1 MKRAVLA
8 GLGALAAVMTVTAVH
23 AADMPRRPAMPAKAP
38 PPYVAP
44 AYSWTGLYLGLN
56 AGYGWGRSEWMS
68 GGVSTGRFNADGAMV
83 GGTLGYNMQMG
94 QWVTGVEGDVAWSDM
109 RGDTSSGLCV
119 GVVCETRNNW
129 LGTARGRFG
138 YAFNRVLPYVTGGV
152 AVGDIKATPA
162 GGAST
167 TETKVG
173 WTLGGGVEAAIAGPW
188 SAKVEYLYADLGK
201 GSCDTSVCG
210 SPTDVDFTSNIVRA
224 GVNFRF

>member
-8 GLGALAAVMTVTAVH
+8 GLGALATVMTMTAAQ
-23 AADMPRRPAMPAKAP
+23 AADMPRPQAMPTKAP
-38 PPYVAP
+38 AYIAP
-44 AYSWTGLYLGLN
+44 LYSWTGAYAGVN
-56 AGYGWGRSEWMS
+56 GGYGWGRSEWLS
-68 GGVSTGRFNADGAMV
+68 GGVSTGRFDTDGIML

-94 QWVTGVEGDVAWSDM
+94 QFVAGLEGDIAWSDM
-109 RGDTSSGLCV
+109 NGDSSAGLCI

-129 LGTARGRFG
+129 LGTARGRIG

-152 AVGDIKATPA
+152 AVGDIEATPA

-210 SPTDVDFTSNIVRA
+210 TPTDVDLTANIVRA
-224 GVNFRF
+224 GINFRF